1 MKDLLRKLIPKNIA
15 GIIGLVQTAIPVIR
29 ELLVVIT
36 RVCAIIIPGDKDDKI
51 VAVIVKIFDSFEDI
65 FNKIKGFFLSV
76 GE

>member
-1 MKDLLRKLIPKNIA
+1 
-15 GIIGLVQTAIPVIR
+15 
-29 ELLVVIT
+29 LLVVIT